1 MNEVYDYLLKKLNL
15 KDNDYV
21 VIGVSGGP
29 DSMALLNLLIELRE
43 EIQINIVCSHINHNI
58 RTESEY
64 EANFI
69 KDYCKLNNIIF
80 EFMKIEAYGD
90 DNFHNEART
99 KRYDFFEK
107 NVKKY
112 KAKYLLTAHH
122 ADDLIE
128 TILMRITR
136 GSSLKGYSGFQKE
149 IEFNEYKLIRP
160 LYSVTK
166 NEILKYNKDK
176 KIKYVVDLSND
187 KDKYTRNRYR
197 KNILPFLKKE
207 DPNVHQKFEKFSKTL
222 LEYNDYIEKQAKKE
236 LKDVYAQKILNI
248 TKYLKLEEIIQKKI
262 INQIL
267 ESIYHDDLM
276 LISDTHVELIQRLIS
291 TNKSNSYIHLPNDIC
306 VIKSYNNIFIKKE
319 ESEINDY
326 EIELSKFINLPN
338 GKNIEIVEE
347 STSTTNYICRLNTE
361 EIKMPLYVRNR
372 KNGDKIKIK
381 NMLGSKKIKDIFID
395 EKIPVEERDKW
406 PIVLDSSDTIVWIPG
421 IKKSIYDKNK
431 KEKYDIIIKYY

>member
-1 MNEVYDYLLKKLNL
+1 MNEVYDYLLKNLNL

-29 DSMALLNLLIELRE
+29 DSMALLQLLIELRE
-43 EIQINIVCSHINHNI
+43 EIQINIVCSHINHNV
-58 RTESEY
+58 RLESEY
-64 EANFI
+64 EADFI
-69 KDYCKLNNIIF
+69 KNYCKLNNIIF
-80 EFMKIEAYGD
+80 EYMKIKTYGD

-99 KRYDFFEK
+99 KRYEFFEN

-122 ADDLIE
+122 ADDLME
-128 TILMRITR
+128 TILMRISR

-149 IEFNEYKLIRP
+149 IEFNDYKLVRP
-160 LYSVTK
+160 LYSITK
-166 NEILKYNKDK
+166 DEILKYNREK
-176 KIKYVVDLSND
+176 KIKYVIDISND

-197 KNILPFLKKE
+197 KYILPFLKKE

-236 LKDVYAQKILNI
+236 LNDVYAQKILNI

-276 LISDTHVELIQRLIS
+276 LISDVHVDLIQRLILS
-291 TNKSNSYIHLPNDIC
+291 SKSNSYIHLPNDIC

-347 STSTTNYICRLNTE
+347 STNSTNYICRLNTE
-361 EIKMPLYVRNR
+361 ELKLPLYVRNR
-372 KNGDKIKIK
+372 RNGDKIKVK
-381 NMLGSKKIKDIFID
+381 GMLGSKKIKAIFID

-406 PIVLDSSDTIVWIPG
+406 PIVLDSTDTIVWIPG
-421 IKKSIYDKNK
+421 IKKSIYDRNK